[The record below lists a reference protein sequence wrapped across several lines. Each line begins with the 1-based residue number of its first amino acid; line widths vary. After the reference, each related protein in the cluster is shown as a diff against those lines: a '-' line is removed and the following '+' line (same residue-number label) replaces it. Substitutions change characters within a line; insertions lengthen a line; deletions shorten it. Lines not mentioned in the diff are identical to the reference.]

1 MTSRASLDKNGDLL
15 AKFFRGVHAC
25 IGAML
30 QAENNLGPVVD
41 SMLTKYDVFEA
52 KRPDKGVP
60 VLKNSLQHT
69 FAPPY
74 RDKLRSSPARW
85 NSAYDLMVKAKIVAP
100 LDKRDFYDD
109 SVVKAAFG

>member
-1 MTSRASLDKNGDLL
+1 VTSRALLDKSGDLL

-25 IGAML
+25 IGAMI
-30 QAENNLGPVVD
+30 QAENNLAPVVD

-52 KRPDKGVP
+52 KRPDKGIP

-69 FAPPY
+69 FAAPY
-74 RDKLRSSPARW
+74 RDKLRSSPTRW
-85 NSAYDLMVKAKIVAP
+85 NAAYDLMVKTKIIAP